1 MRWDFG
7 FLPEH
12 GVLSVKA
19 SGDLDYDAILD
30 LISAVAAEAQSRDCD
45 KILFDHR
52 DAVLKLSPTRVYRL
66 PAVGVAYGVGRRRK
80 VAVVLSP
87 STIHEDE
94 ARIYADLVHRNALP
108 HRVFSD
114 PEAAL
119 HWLVDS
125 KSSDA

>member
-1 MRWDFG
+1 MNWHFDF
-7 FLPEH
+7 LADH
-12 GVLSVKA
+12 GVLSVKT
-19 SGDLDYDAILD
+19 SGDLNYEAILD
-30 LISAVAAEAQSRDCD
+30 LISTAAAEVKRRDCD
-45 KILFDHR
+45 KILVDHR
-52 DAVLKLSPTRVYRL
+52 DAVLKISPTRVYRL
-66 PAVGVAYGVGRRRK
+66 PAVGVAYGVDRRRK

-94 ARIYADLVHRNALP
+94 VRIYADVMNRNALP

-125 KSSDA
+125 ESSDA